1 MKKNLILSLLIIIG
15 LLSISLACGINFT
28 GNSTNNAGSSETEA
42 LKLQLT
48 LQALQMTQAVTTQNQ
63 QPAQQLQ
70 QQQQPEQP
78 QQPVQQQ
85 QPPPNN
91 PANTGPTPTVD
102 NGIPCNS
109 SKFVN
114 ETIPDFT
121 AFKAG
126 ATFSKTWTLRNAGDC
141 KWNDAYKFE
150 FEEGSRMG
158 GESVIPI
165 TTVIEPNE
173 TITFKVNLK
182 APDAAGDYV
191 GVWRLK
197 AGDGELLGKYWV
209 KITVGAP
216 AAAFAVTGVQ
226 LTLDAGADPK
236 VYAKIT
242 SSAAG
247 TVTYKWVDDGGTEN
261 PGSIKFNAAGS
272 KTISIPVLLGTDGW
286 VTIYIDVPNH
296 QWFGPIAVP

>member
-1 MKKNLILSLLIIIG
+1 LKKNLILSVMIIVG
-15 LLSISLACGINFT
+15 LFSISLACGINFA
-28 GNSTNNAGSSETEA
+28 GNSTNNAGSSETET

-63 QPAQQLQ
+63 QQPAQ
-70 QQQQPEQP
+70 QQQQPAQP
-78 QQPVQQQ
+78 QQQ

-91 PANTGPTPTVD
+91 QANTGPTPTVD

-121 AFKAG
+121 AFKPG

-141 KWNDAYKFE
+141 NWNDAYKFE

-158 GESVIPI
+158 GESVIPV

-216 AAAFAVTGVQ
+216 AAAFAVTGLQ
-226 LTLDAGADPK
+226 LSLDSGADPK

-247 TVTYKWVDDGGTEN
+247 TVTYKWLDNGGTEN
-261 PGSIKFNAAGS
+261 PGSVKFNAAGT
-272 KTISIPVLLGTDGW
+272 KTINIPVSLGTGGW
-286 VTIYIDVPNH
+286 VKIYIDVPNH